1 MLIDLLSTSN
11 YVSYNIGIANLL
23 GLKMAIYLSEIMNV
37 NDKAIRKRKVDE
49 NGFILDREYI
59 QMRTTI
65 TIKEQSELDDQ
76 LVRLGVLEVKSGALK
91 LDVNKLL
98 GVLISDKKVDI
109 ESIKR
114 VVKSIA
120 KPTKKQCAAD
130 AMKSNINATNVEL
143 ISAYSDWIDSV
154 FAKENWMSKKA
165 VLEGQRI
172 VDENSNHNLDVALR
186 IISIAT
192 VNGWRDMAWAVERYN
207 REFSIRYS
215 NKQSERENKKIE
227 VGDDVF

>member
-49 NGFILDREYI
+49 NGFTLDREYI

-65 TIKEQSELDDQ
+65 TIKEQQELDDQ
-76 LVRLGVLEVKSGALK
+76 LVRLGVLEVNENSLN

-98 GVLISDKKVDI
+98 GVLIADKKVDI
-109 ESIKR
+109 ENIKK

-120 KPTKKQCAAD
+120 KPTKKQCMAD
-130 AMKSNINATNVEL
+130 AMKNNINASNVEL

-165 VLEGQRI
+165 VIEGQRI

-192 VNGWRDMAWAVERYN
+192 VNGWRDMTWAVDRYN
-207 REFSIRYS
+207 KEFSIRYS
-215 NKQSERENKKIE
+215 NKQVTTETKRVGLSEDI
-227 VGDDVF
+227 F

>member
-23 GLKMAIYLSEIMNV
+23 GLKMAIYLSEMMNV
-37 NDKAIRKRKVDE
+37 NGKAIRKRKIDE
-49 NGFILDREYI
+49 NGFTLDREYI

-65 TIKEQSELDDQ
+65 TVKEQHELDDQ
-76 LVRLGVLEVKSGALK
+76 LVRLGVLEINDTSLN

-98 GVLISDKKVDI
+98 GVLIADKKIDI
-109 ESIKR
+109 ENIKR
-114 VVKSIA
+114 VVKSIE
-120 KPTKKQCAAD
+120 KPTKKQRMAD
-130 AMKSNINATNVEL
+130 AMKSNISATNVEL
-143 ISAYSDWIDSV
+143 ISAYADWIDSV

-165 VLEGQRI
+165 VIEGQRI
-172 VDENSNHNLDVALR
+172 VDENSNHDLDVALR

-207 REFSIRYS
+207 KEFSIRYS
-215 NKQSERENKKIE
+215 NKQTKETKRVGLSEDI
-227 VGDDVF
+227 F